1 MTEKGPARHAV
12 LGDELIHIEW
22 ILVMILNIRRDLP
35 DFPFLFGLWVFRA
48 PPADDD
54 LLKQPPAERVDPVG
68 DAGFL

>member
-1 MTEKGPARHAV
+1 
-12 LGDELIHIEW
+12 
-22 ILVMILNIRRDLP
+22 MILNIRRNLP
-35 DFPFLFGLWVFRA
+35 DFPFLFGLRVFRA